1 MDKKYIYL
9 ASDLQLENFF
19 LRKNMIV
26 SEEDFKKITKENK
39 KAQELFVETNEYP
52 KIKANLAFYSKKI
65 EKAFQEV
72 LNAI

>member
-9 ASDLQLENFF
+9 GSDLQLGSFF

-26 SEEDFKKITKENK
+26 SEEDFKKIIKENE
-39 KAQELFVETNEYP
+39 KAKELFVETSKYP
-52 KIKANLAFYSKKI
+52 KVKSNLAFYSKKI

-72 LNAI
+72 LNAV